1 MEKIKSI
8 FTTIGQ
14 GIISWASMGTITP
27 STLEMAKPG
36 TEIAKGAAVNAV
48 GSSAAETLGGIA
60 ETLGA
65 YARKYWF
72 LLAGALVAL
81 IVINRN

>member
-1 MEKIKSI
+1 MEKIKSVL
-8 FTTIGQ
+8 TTIGQ
-14 GIISWASMGTITP
+14 GVISWASMGTITP
-27 STLEMAKPG
+27 ATLEKAAPG
-36 TEIAKGAAVNAV
+36 VKIAQDAAANAV
-48 GSSAAETLGGIA
+48 GSSAAETLSGIA

-65 YARKYWF
+65 NARKYWF

>member
-14 GIISWASMGTITP
+14 GVLSWASMGTITP
-27 STLEMAKPG
+27 ATLEKAKPG
-36 TEIAKGAAVNAV
+36 VEIAQDAAAGLV

-65 YARKYWF
+65 NARKYWF

-81 IVINRN
+81 VVINRN